1 MKAKDLREL
10 NSNEIESR
18 LHQLEEELFSLRI
31 KSKTTDITNTKQFRN
46 IRRDIARI
54 KTIVNDRKKEQEN

>member
-54 KTIVNDRKKEQEN
+54 KTIINDRKKEQEN

>member
-54 KTIVNDRKKEQEN
+54 KTIINDRKKEQEK

>member
-54 KTIVNDRKKEQEN
+54 KTIVNDRKKEQEK

>member
-31 KSKTTDITNTKQFRN
+31 KSRTTDITNTKQFRN

-54 KTIVNDRKKEQEN
+54 KTIINDRKKEQEN